1 MNEEPNKEEPDA
13 LEEQTN
19 NIAANLKY
27 IEDNENKYDLG
38 KQTDLIPANLKIV
51 ADVGETGLTT
61 NISRRGLRETVSAP
75 GTGFSYQTKAP
86 RSSMT
91 PAQFLAFI
99 AVGVIILWLLAQAL
113 GTQ

>member
-38 KQTDLIPANLKIV
+38 KQTDLIPANQ
-51 ADVGETGLTT
+51 
-61 NISRRGLRETVSAP
+61 NRCRCR
-75 GTGFSYQTKAP
+75 
-86 RSSMT
+86 
-91 PAQFLAFI
+91 
-99 AVGVIILWLLAQAL
+99 
-113 GTQ
+113 